1 MMSVP
6 SELSSPERAL
16 IVGVAR
22 SPKER
27 WAEAERLEELAGLV
41 IACGAEV
48 FETILQIKERPDP
61 AFYIGKGKAEE
72 IAEIVKEYGLDL
84 VVFDAPLSGSQTRN
98 LEELIKAKVIDRTE
112 VIMDIFALH
121 ARTPEAKA
129 QVELAQ
135 LEYQASKLKGLWAH
149 LDRPGGGIGTR
160 GPGEK
165 QLETDRRKMA
175 EEIARLKKRLLEIER
190 SKGVQGARRRDEFK
204 VTLVGYTNAGKSSV
218 MNALTKAGQPEDE
231 IPFTTLDP
239 LTRRL
244 SFPGLPVSVLLTDT
258 VGFIEDLPPDLV
270 ASFKATLDVIRDAD
284 LLLHIQ
290 DAAHPSREKRA
301 EIVARTLADIGCET
315 IPVIQVFN
323 KCDLLLSPE
332 MGQRL
337 TDENPNSVLI
347 SARTGEGMDAL
358 SSSVVEAFRRT
369 MVKFK
374 ALLRGQDMGKVYHR
388 VLACGILQSEEYT
401 DDGVVLKGYLPAR
414 HMGLIKGREID

>member
-1 MMSVP
+1 MS
-6 SELSSPERAL
+6 SEFPSPEKAL
-16 IVGVAR
+16 IVGVAK
-22 SPKER
+22 SSKLR

-41 IACGAEV
+41 SACGAEV

-72 IAEIVKEYGLDL
+72 IAQIVKEYGLDL

-98 LEELIKAKVIDRTE
+98 LERVIGAKVLDRTE

-175 EEIARLKKRLLEIER
+175 EEIARLRKRLQEIER
-190 SKGVQGARRRDEFK
+190 SKVVQRARRREEFK

-218 MNALTKAGQPEDE
+218 MNALTRAGQPADDV
-231 IPFTTLDP
+231 PFTTLDP

-244 SFPGLPVSVLLTDT
+244 SFPGIPVSVLLTDT

-270 ASFKATLDVIRDAD
+270 ASFKATLDVIREAD

-290 DAAHPSREKRA
+290 DASHPSREHRA
-301 EIVARTLADIGCET
+301 EVVSAMLAEIGCDA

-323 KCDLLLSPE
+323 KRDLLLTPE
-332 MGQRL
+332 ACQRL
-337 TDENPNSVLI
+337 LDENPGAVLV
-347 SARTGEGMDAL
+347 SARTGEGMEEL
-358 SSSVVEAFRRT
+358 SSAVVEAFRGF
-369 MVKFK
+369 MVKFE
-374 ALLRGQDMGKVYHR
+374 ALLRGEDMGKLYHR
-388 VLACGILQSEEYT
+388 IVAVSIIQAEEYLNEGIL
-401 DDGVVLKGYLPAR
+401 VRGYIPAR
-414 HMGLIKGREID
+414 HAGLVRGKEVD

>member
-1 MMSVP
+1 MAP
-6 SELSSPERAL
+6 EPPSPEKAL

-41 IACGAEV
+41 VACGAEV
-48 FETILQIKERPDP
+48 FETILQIKEKPDP

-72 IAEIVKEYGLDL
+72 IAEIVREYGLDL
-84 VVFDAPLSGSQTRN
+84 VVFDAPLSGSQARN
-98 LEELIKAKVIDRTE
+98 LEEIIKAKVLDRTE

-175 EEIARLKKRLLEIER
+175 EEIARLKKRLSEIER
-190 SKGVQGARRRDEFK
+190 SKGVQKARRREEFK

-218 MNALTKAGQPEDE
+218 MNALTQAGQTEDE
-231 IPFTTLDP
+231 VPFTTLDP

-244 SFPGLPVSVLLTDT
+244 SFPGLPVAVLLTDT

-290 DAAHPSREKRA
+290 DASHPSRDRRA
-301 EIVARTLADIGCET
+301 DVVEGTLRDIGCDG
-315 IPVIQVFN
+315 IPVVQVFN
-323 KCDLLLSPE
+323 KRDLILTPE
-332 MGQRL
+332 ACQRL
-337 TDENPNSVLI
+337 MEDNPDAILV
-347 SARTGEGMDAL
+347 SARTGEGMDELASRVVDAL
-358 SSSVVEAFRRT
+358 KGA

-374 ALLRGQDMGKVYHR
+374 ALLRGEDMGKLYYR
-388 VLACGILQSEEYT
+388 IIALGIIQSEEYL
-401 DDGVVLKGYLPAR
+401 DDGIILQGFIPAR
-414 HMGLIKGREID
+414 HSGLIKGKELQ

>member
-1 MMSVP
+1 MAP
-6 SELSSPERAL
+6 EPPSPEKAL
-16 IVGVAR
+16 IVGSAK
-22 SPKER
+22 SPKLR
-27 WAEAERLEELAGLV
+27 WTEAERLEELAGLV
-41 IACGAEV
+41 TACGAEV
-48 FETILQIKERPDP
+48 FETILQIRERPDP
-61 AFYIGKGKAEE
+61 AFYIGRGKAEE
-72 IAEIVKEYGLDL
+72 IAEIVRQYGLDL

-98 LEELIKAKVIDRTE
+98 LEGIIKAKVLDRTE

-175 EEIARLKKRLLEIER
+175 LEITRLKKRLLEIER
-190 SKGVQGARRRDEFK
+190 SKEVQRARRKEEFK

-218 MNALTKAGQPEDE
+218 MNALTHAGQPEDDV
-231 IPFTTLDP
+231 PFTTLDP

-258 VGFIEDLPPDLV
+258 VGFIEDLPPNLV

-290 DAAHPSREKRA
+290 DASHPSREHRA
-301 EIVARTLADIGCET
+301 EVVTETLAEIGCEA

-323 KCDLLLSPE
+323 KRDLLLTPE
-332 MGQRL
+332 VCQRL
-337 TDENPNSVLI
+337 MDDNPGAVLV
-347 SARTGEGMDAL
+347 SARDEEGMDDL
-358 SSSVVEAFRRT
+358 SSLLADAFKGAMVEFE
-369 MVKFK
+369 
-374 ALLRGQDMGKVYHR
+374 ALLRGEDMGKLYHR
-388 VLACGILQSEEYT
+388 IVALGIIQAEEYL
-401 DDGVVLKGYLPAR
+401 DDGVLVRGYIPAR
-414 HMGLIKGREID
+414 HAGLVGRID

>member
-1 MMSVP
+1 MP
-6 SELSSPERAL
+6 PDPPSPEKAL
-16 IVGVAR
+16 IVGVAK
-22 SPKER
+22 SPKLR

-72 IAEIVKEYGLDL
+72 IAQIVKEYGLDL

-98 LEELIKAKVIDRTE
+98 LEGIIGAKVLDRTE

-175 EEIARLKKRLLEIER
+175 EEIARLRKRLQEIER
-190 SKGVQGARRRDEFK
+190 SKGVQRARRREEFK

-218 MNALTKAGQPEDE
+218 MNALTHAGQPEEDV
-231 IPFTTLDP
+231 PFTTLDP

-244 SFPGLPVSVLLTDT
+244 SFPGIPVSVLLTDT

-270 ASFKATLDVIRDAD
+270 ASFKATLDVIREAD

-290 DAAHPSREKRA
+290 DASHPSRERRA
-301 EIVARTLADIGCET
+301 EVVLATLSEIGCDG

-323 KCDLLLSPE
+323 KSDLLLTPE
-332 MGQRL
+332 ACQRL
-337 TDENPNSVLI
+337 LDENPGAVLV
-347 SARTGEGMDAL
+347 SAKTGEGLEELRAV
-358 SSSVVEAFRRT
+358 VVEAFRGA
-369 MVKFK
+369 MVKFE
-374 ALLRGQDMGKVYHR
+374 ALLRGEDMGKLYHR
-388 VLACGILQSEEYT
+388 IVALGIIQAEEYLDDGIL
-401 DDGVVLKGYLPAR
+401 LRGYIPAR
-414 HMGLIKGREID
+414 HAGLVRGKEVN

>member
-1 MMSVP
+1 MP
-6 SELSSPERAL
+6 PEPPSPEKAL
-16 IVGVAR
+16 IVGAAK
-22 SPKER
+22 SPRLR
-27 WAEAERLEELAGLV
+27 WTEAERLEELAGLV
-41 IACGAEV
+41 TACGAEV
-48 FETILQIKERPDP
+48 FETILQIKEKPDP

-72 IAEIVKEYGLDL
+72 IAEIVREYGLDL

-98 LEELIKAKVIDRTE
+98 LEGVIKAKVLDRTE

-121 ARTPEAKA
+121 ARTPEAKH

-175 EEIARLKKRLLEIER
+175 GEIARLKKRLSEIGR
-190 SKGVQGARRRDEFK
+190 SKGVQRARRREEFK

-218 MNALTKAGQPEDE
+218 MNALTRAGQPEEDV
-231 IPFTTLDP
+231 PFTTLDP

-290 DAAHPSREKRA
+290 DASHPSREHRA
-301 EIVARTLADIGCET
+301 EVVSATLAEIGCEG
-315 IPVIQVFN
+315 IPVVQVFN
-323 KCDLLLSPE
+323 KRDLLLTPE
-332 MGQRL
+332 VCQRL
-337 TDENPNSVLI
+337 SDDNPDAVLV
-347 SARTGEGMDAL
+347 SARTNEGMDKL
-358 SSSVVEAFRRT
+358 SAVVVDAFKGA
-369 MVKFK
+369 MVKFE
-374 ALLRGQDMGKVYHR
+374 ALLRGQDMGKIYHR
-388 VLACGILQSEEYT
+388 IAALGIIQAEEYL
-401 DDGVVLKGYLPAR
+401 DDGVIVRGYIPAR
-414 HMGLIKGREID
+414 HAGLIKGKETA